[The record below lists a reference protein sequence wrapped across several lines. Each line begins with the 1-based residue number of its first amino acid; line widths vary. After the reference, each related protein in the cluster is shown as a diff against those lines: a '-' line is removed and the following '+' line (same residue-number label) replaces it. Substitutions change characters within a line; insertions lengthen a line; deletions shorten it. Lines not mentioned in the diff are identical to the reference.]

1 MINKILMG
9 IFNLIISLVDNLLK
23 PLDLVIAKAFPSLTT
38 GFSYVSG
45 FFNWLCG
52 LIPWATSWFGL
63 NSDVLGFYVAYMT
76 FELTV
81 PLLVHTI
88 KLCLSWYDKLK
99 V

>member
-9 IFNLIISLVDNLLK
+9 IFKLIISLVDILLK
-23 PLDLVIAKAFPSLTT
+23 PIDVLIGNFFPSLTS
-38 GFSYVSG
+38 GLSYVSG

-52 LIPWATSWFGL
+52 LVPWSISWFGL
-63 NSDVLGFYVAYMT
+63 DNEILAFYVAYLT

-81 PLLVHTI
+81 PLLVHTV
-88 KLCLSWYDKLK
+88 KLCLAWYDKLK